1 MGLELVEL
9 TMTLEMRFGIHLE
22 PEDWERA
29 AAGRQPFDVTAGEV
43 CRIVEVK
50 RRLIRRVLQRQADGR
65 MVLHYQPP
73 GIDSTDDTEDAWPGV
88 RDDIAEVVGA
98 KPEQVG
104 RDSWLVRDLGL
115 SG

>member
-9 TMTLEMRFGIHLE
+9 TISLEQRFGIRLE

-43 CRIVEVK
+43 CRMVEVK
-50 RRLIRRVLQRQADGR
+50 RRLIRHVLRRQPDGR
-65 MVLHYQPP
+65 LVLHYQPP
-73 GIDSTDDTEDAWPGV
+73 GNKSADDAEDAWLGV

-98 KPEQVG
+98 KPEQVT

-115 SG
+115 SC